1 MDEGGKGREGQ
12 RHRDRQ
18 RGRERERVCVIVYFI
33 STSFSIPKEPN
44 SYSAI
49 STRGQG
55 KGDEDDGEEGF
66 ALVIGREEAA
76 SSSET
81 GRTVWRKV
89 SMKSKV

>member
-1 MDEGGKGREGQ
+1 MREG
-12 RHRDRQ
+12 RGE

-49 STRGQG
+49 STRGHG
-55 KGDEDDGEEGF
+55 KGDDGEEGF